1 MGGDKPLPYKENRRG
16 GVYPRPRFF
25 ESRRSLGDFLA
36 ILGTVMEIVDGT
48 VIAMHG
54 PLVRVQVGDDTL
66 VVAARRRLNWEG
78 GTPSAAR
85 LVVGDGV
92 AVEMQGEDGV
102 IVAVHARRNSLLRK
116 APTKN
121 RAQILAANVDQ
132 ALLVFA
138 AVEPEPKPG
147 LIDRFLVA
155 CYLAGIEAVIT
166 INKIDQGLE
175 KMEQWLPTYEELS
188 YRVLRVS
195 ARTGWGLGVVKR
207 LLVDRTTLFCG
218 PSGAGKSS
226 LLNAVYP
233 GFRLKVGSLSE
244 STGKGRHTTSMA
256 ELMPLPYGG
265 FVVDTPGLK
274 EFGVWEATTEELEAA
289 FPEIAGRAGSCRFP
303 NCTHQHEPEC
313 AIREA
318 VESGK
323 ITDGRLKSF
332 QRILEEALEA

>member
-1 MGGDKPLPYKENRRG
+1 
-16 GVYPRPRFF
+16 
-25 ESRRSLGDFLA
+25 
-36 ILGTVMEIVDGT
+36 MEMVDGT
-48 VIAMHG
+48 VIAVHG

-66 VVAARRRLNWEG
+66 VVASRRRLNWEG

-92 AVEMQGEDGV
+92 TLEMRGEDGV

-116 APTKN
+116 APMKN

-147 LIDRFLVA
+147 LLDRFLVA
-155 CYLAGIEAVIT
+155 CHLAGIEALIT
-166 INKIDQGLE
+166 INKIDQGLDE
-175 KMEQWLPTYEELS
+175 VEQWLPAYEEMG

-195 ARTGWGLGVVKR
+195 ARTGWGLGVFKR

-226 LLNAVYP
+226 LLNSVYP
-233 GFRLKVGSLSE
+233 GFRLKIGSLSE

-265 FVVDTPGLK
+265 FVVDTPGLR
-274 EFGVWEATTEELEAA
+274 EFGVWDATTEELEAA

-318 VESGK
+318 VESGE
-323 ITDGRLKSF
+323 ITESRLKSF
-332 QRILEEALEA
+332 QKILKEALDSKN

>member
-1 MGGDKPLPYKENRRG
+1 
-16 GVYPRPRFF
+16 
-25 ESRRSLGDFLA
+25 
-36 ILGTVMEIVDGT
+36 MEIVDGT

-66 VVAARRRLNWEG
+66 VVASRRRLNWEG

-92 AVEMQGEDGV
+92 TLEMRGEDGV

-116 APTKN
+116 APMKN

-147 LIDRFLVA
+147 LLDRFLVA
-155 CYLAGIEAVIT
+155 CHLAGIEAVIT

-175 KMEQWLPTYEELS
+175 KVERWLPAYEELG
-188 YRVLRVS
+188 YRVLLVS
-195 ARTGWGLGVVKR
+195 ARTGWGLGVFKR

-265 FVVDTPGLK
+265 FVVDTPGLR

-289 FPEIAGRAGSCRFP
+289 FPEVASWSGRCRYP

-313 AIREA
+313 AVLAA
-318 VESGK
+318 VEAGE
-323 ITDGRLKSF
+323 IAEGRLKSF
-332 QRILEEALEA
+332 QKILAEAL

>member
-1 MGGDKPLPYKENRRG
+1 
-16 GVYPRPRFF
+16 
-25 ESRRSLGDFLA
+25 
-36 ILGTVMEIVDGT
+36 MEIVDGT
-48 VIAMHG
+48 VIAVHG

-66 VVAARRRLNWEG
+66 VVASRRRLNWEG

-92 AVEMQGEDGV
+92 TLEMRGEDGV

-116 APTKN
+116 APMKN

-138 AVEPEPKPG
+138 AMEPEPKPG

-155 CYLAGIEAVIT
+155 CHLAGIDAVIT
-166 INKIDQGLE
+166 INKIDQGLDNV
-175 KMEQWLPTYEELS
+175 EQWLPAYEEMG

-195 ARTGWGLGVVKR
+195 ARTGWGLGVFKR

-233 GFRLKVGSLSE
+233 GFRLKIGSLSE

-256 ELMPLPYGG
+256 ALMPLPYGG

-274 EFGVWEATTEELEAA
+274 EFGVWDVTTEELEAA
-289 FPEIAGRAGSCRFP
+289 FPEIAGRARSCRFP

-318 VESGK
+318 VGSGEITES
-323 ITDGRLKSF
+323 RLKSF
-332 QRILEEALEA
+332 QKILKEALEA